1 MEKEEIN
8 LGGNRDENKKCDCI
22 TTLYIMFVIIATVMM
37 VFMVTN
43 IEGWGDT
50 TKVLGFFGIIAAFV
64 VVSNYAQMVEVRN
77 QTDKR
82 IRELEDKLENMNAN
96 VNGITRAIETD
107 RDKIYSK
114 FDGVEKMIY
123 ADQGLYYRYYVIKCR
138 EGYKMVETRGNYVF
152 ELSFQKFLSRY
163 DDKTIKKM
171 FRQMLKDFGVPEKEL
186 DE

>member
-1 MEKEEIN
+1 MEKQNE
-8 LGGNRDENKKCDCI
+8 KCDCI

-96 VNGITRAIETD
+96 VNGMTRTIETD
-107 RDKIYSK
+107 RDKIYAK
-114 FDGVEKMIY
+114 FSGVEKMMY
-123 ADQGLYYRYYVIKCR
+123 VDQGVFYRYYVIKQQDI
-138 EGYKMVETRGNYVF
+138 YKMVEIKANYVF
-152 ELSFQKFLSRY
+152 ELSFSLFLSRY
-163 DDKTIKKM
+163 DNKDIINKQKE
-171 FRQMLKDFGVPEKEL
+171 MLRDFGVPEDQL
-186 DE
+186 NN